1 MKNLPNPSKGRETEG
16 EEEEKK
22 RGARG
27 APLFNFF
34 TNKI

>member
-1 MKNLPNPSKGRETEG
+1 MKGLPCPLPRRGMVG